1 MVKKAVMSLAVL
13 AAIFGNHAAWALS
26 CQVRQGLTIFKGDG
40 VDGSDIQIR
49 LSGGQFIWIGLIG
62 QQSMTVGLMRPA
74 TQAEMQEAS
83 RNGDKT
89 PPTATET
96 AHADASLVKLQSGV
110 EVGGYLVMC
119 GQAGYHTDQKTSDY
133 ELSLMIPDAAAAI
146 PALKGEILR
155 RFEAAAKIVKDN
167 AVEDKEADPQNFHPY
182 SFHSEWRVTFD
193 SPRVISL
200 SASNDTYN
208 GGAHPSDD
216 YDTIV
221 WDKNAGTAV
230 ALSDLFAKAD
240 RAAALRS
247 IAEHAKASFR
257 KKFPHEEGQP
267 ADFDPVE
274 GNIAADPEKLGH
286 YALTYA
292 KGETK
297 ANGIV
302 LLWGAGAPWPNVMG
316 DIKLS
321 IPAAVFRKYLV
332 PQWATEFK

>member
-1 MVKKAVMSLAVL
+1 MMPLAVL
-13 AAIFGNHAAWALS
+13 AAIFGSHAAWALS
-26 CQVRQGLTIFKGDG
+26 CQARQGQTIFKGAG
-40 VDGSDIQIR
+40 VDGSDIQIK
-49 LSGGQFIWIGLIG
+49 LSGGRFVWIGLIG
-62 QQSMTVGLMRPA
+62 QQTMTVDLMRPA

-83 RNGDKT
+83 RNGEKT
-89 PPTATET
+89 PPTSTGT

-110 EVGGYLVMC
+110 EVGGYVVMC
-119 GQAGYHTDQKTSDY
+119 GQAGYSTDQKTSDY
-133 ELSLMIPDAAAAI
+133 ELSLTIPESAAAI

-155 RFEAAAKIVKDN
+155 RLETAAKIVKDN
-167 AVEDKEADPQNFHPY
+167 AAEDKESDPQNFHPY

-221 WDKNAGTAV
+221 WDKTAGTAV
-230 ALSDLFAKAD
+230 ALPELFVKAD
-240 RAAALRS
+240 VAAALRG

-267 ADFDPVE
+267 ADFDPVD

-321 IPAAVFRKYLV
+321 VPTVVFRKYLA
-332 PQWATEFK
+332 PQWAAEFK

>member
-1 MVKKAVMSLAVL
+1 MKKAVMSLAVL
-13 AAIFGNHAAWALS
+13 AAMFGNAAAWALS
-26 CQVRQGLTIFKGDG
+26 CQARQGQAVFTGAG
-40 VDGSDIQIR
+40 VDESDIQIKLR
-49 LSGGQFIWIGLIG
+49 GGRFVWIGLIG
-62 QQSMTVGLMRPA
+62 QETMTVGLMRPA
-74 TQAEMQEAS
+74 TQVEKEEAS

-89 PPTATET
+89 PPTSTET
-96 AHADASLVKLQSGV
+96 AHADASLMTLLSGV
-110 EVGGYLVMC
+110 EVGGYVVMC
-119 GQAGYHTDQKTSDY
+119 GQAGYSADQKTSDY
-133 ELSLMIPDAAAAI
+133 ELSLTIPETPAAI
-146 PALKGEILR
+146 PALKAEILR
-155 RFEAAAKIVKDN
+155 RFEVASKIVKDN
-167 AVEDKEADPQNFHPY
+167 AAEDKEADPPNFHAY

-200 SASNDTYN
+200 SASNETYN
-208 GGAHPSDD
+208 GGAHPNDE

-221 WDKNAGTAV
+221 WDKTAGTAV
-230 ALSDLFAKAD
+230 ALPDLFAKAD
-240 RAAALRS
+240 IAAALRG
-247 IAEHAKASFR
+247 IAEHAKASLR

-297 ANGIV
+297 AIGIV

-321 IPAAVFRKYLV
+321 VPAAVFRKYLA
-332 PQWATEFK
+332 PQWAAEFK

>member
-1 MVKKAVMSLAVL
+1 MPLAVL
-13 AAIFGNHAAWALS
+13 AAIFGSHASWALS
-26 CQVRQGLTIFKGDG
+26 CQARQGQKIFKGAE
-40 VDGSDIQIR
+40 VDGSDIQIK
-49 LSGGQFIWIGLIG
+49 LSGGRFVWIGLIG
-62 QQSMTVGLMRPA
+62 QETMNVSLMRPA
-74 TQAEMQEAS
+74 TQAEMQESS
-83 RNGDKT
+83 RNGEKT

-96 AHADASLVKLQSGV
+96 AHADASLTNLQSGV
-110 EVGGYLVMC
+110 ELGGYLVTC
-119 GQAGYHTDQKTSDY
+119 GQAGYSTDQKTSDY
-133 ELSLMIPDAAAAI
+133 ELSLTVPDTPAAI
-146 PALKGEILR
+146 PALKAEILR
-155 RFEAAAKIVKDN
+155 RFEAASKIVKDD
-167 AVEDKEADPQNFHPY
+167 ATEDKEADPPNFHPY

-221 WDKNAGTAV
+221 WDKTAGTAV
-230 ALSDLFAKAD
+230 ALPDLFAKAD
-240 RAAALRS
+240 LADALRS

-274 GNIAADPEKLGH
+274 GNIAADPGKLGH

-292 KGETK
+292 KGDAK

-316 DIKLS
+316 DIRLTV
-321 IPAAVFRKYLV
+321 PAAIFHKYLT
-332 PQWATEFK
+332 PQWAAEFK